1 MKIAY
6 IGAGSIQFGPLIIQD
21 ILMSDLL
28 CKERLEIHLMDIER
42 SHLTEVIKHGN
53 YVNQKLNR
61 QAKIFGTTNLKEA
74 IRDADFVICALE
86 KDRNIYWSQ
95 DFHIPRKYGFKQVYG
110 ENGGVGSFFHALR
123 NIKPI
128 VELAKLME
136 DLCPNAL
143 LLNFSNPEHKICQ
156 AVSQLTSIQSVG
168 LCHGVFMGRDQISE
182 MLEIP

>member
-61 QAKIFGTTNLKEA
+61 QAKILVLPTLK
-74 IRDADFVICALE
+74 
-86 KDRNIYWSQ
+86 
-95 DFHIPRKYGFKQVYG
+95 
-110 ENGGVGSFFHALR
+110 
-123 NIKPI
+123 KP
-128 VELAKLME
+128 
-136 DLCPNAL
+136 
-143 LLNFSNPEHKICQ
+143 
-156 AVSQLTSIQSVG
+156 
-168 LCHGVFMGRDQISE
+168 
-182 MLEIP
+182 